1 MDLLKSFLELIVE
14 FFKDKEIK
22 ITAPKVINADVKSP
36 SFNRNRS
43 ILLKAHSQLGV
54 KEALGSKNDPQVVE
68 YLAFG
73 GSESNKAKY
82 ADSTPWCAGFVGWV
96 LEKAGLGSMNSLMAR
111 SYEKWGVSSKADPLP
126 GDIVTFWR
134 GSIKAGTGHVA
145 FFIKKVGFNVY
156 VLGGNQSDEVNVA
169 RFSMDRMTDIR
180 RSSKA
185 LDYTQAEREELL
197 KIAENIM
204 QGKKIDT
211 SGAVV

>member
-1 MDLLKSFLELIVE
+1 MDLLKAFLELVVE

-22 ITAPKVINADVKSP
+22 IKPPTEIKPDVKSP
-36 SFNRNRS
+36 SFNRNRA
-43 ILLKAHSQLGV
+43 ILIKAHSQLGV
-54 KEALGSKNDPQVVE
+54 KEGSGSLNNPQVVE

-73 GSESNKAKY
+73 GSTSNTAKY

-96 LEKAGLGSMNSLMAR
+96 LERAGLGSTNSLMAR

-134 GSIKAGTGHVA
+134 GSLSAGTGHVA
-145 FFIKKVGFNVY
+145 FFIKKMGAYVY
-156 VLGGNQSDEVNVA
+156 VLGGNQSDEVNIA
-169 RFSMDRMTDIR
+169 RYSMERMTDIR

-185 LDYTQAEREELL
+185 IQYTKAEREELL
-197 KIAENIM
+197 KIAENII

-211 SGAVV
+211 SGAVT